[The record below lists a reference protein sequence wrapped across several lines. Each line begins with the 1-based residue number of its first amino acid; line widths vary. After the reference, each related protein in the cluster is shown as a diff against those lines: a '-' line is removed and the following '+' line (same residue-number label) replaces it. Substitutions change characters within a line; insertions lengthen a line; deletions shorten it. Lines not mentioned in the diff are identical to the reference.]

1 MTRQNKIS
9 FIILFVGLGFLSFV
23 VIQKALADVSNIKFP
38 VAELGGCTSETEC
51 RSYCDKPENAPA
63 CLDFAE
69 KNNLMEKGELE
80 TARKFVASGN
90 KGPGGCTGKDS
101 CERSSATV

>member
-51 RSYCDKPENAPA
+51 RSYCDKPENSSPRATKAPA
-63 CLDFAE
+63 DAPAKILARHFAMTFPTL
-69 KNNLMEKGELE
+69 KNAFRLRSKTDLC
-80 TARKFVASGN
+80 RKKN
-90 KGPGGCTGKDS
+90 
-101 CERSSATV
+101 